1 MSSTRGS
8 DADSMNPQGAVANAQ
23 DSGIFSAVCS
33 GDRERSIPYV
43 TWARWDGAQLSFRHR
58 LRCHQGC
65 AAQARQATNAS
76 QHQHQRQRDPA
87 GTVAGN
93 CEMRITT
100 VSCKLSGGLRGIAP
114 RSKSL

>member
-1 MSSTRGS
+1 MSSTHGS
-8 DADSMNPQGAVANAQ
+8 DADRMNPQGAVANAQ

-43 TWARWDGAQLSFRHR
+43 TWDGAQLSFRHR

-65 AAQARQATNAS
+65 AAQARQAANAG
-76 QHQHQRQRDPA
+76 QRQHQRQRDPA

-114 RSKSL
+114 KSKSL